1 MTLSGIFRDL
11 LPLQTRMLAEAAWKA
26 ATADEPLEMNFVR
39 AHALAHAEAMGC
51 DLETA
56 SLRVFSNAEGA
67 YGSNVNG
74 LVDSSAFGNE
84 DELADAFEARKSFAY
99 GRNGKAAA
107 NAALLQRALKEV
119 DVAYQNLESVE
130 LGVTTVDHYFDTL
143 GGIARAVKRARGEDA
158 AIYIGDQTRGA
169 AKVRTLREQ
178 VALETRTR
186 SLNPKWFEGMLKH
199 GHEGVRQIEA
209 QLTNTV
215 GWSATTGQVEPWV
228 YQRLSETFVLDEEM
242 RRRLASLNPKASAR
256 MANRLLEA
264 HDRNYWQP
272 DAATL
277 AALQDAADEL
287 EDRLEGIAA
296 E

>member
-1 MTLSGIFRDL
+1 
-11 LPLQTRMLAEAAWKA
+11 
-26 ATADEPLEMNFVR
+26 
-39 AHALAHAEAMGC
+39 
-51 DLETA
+51 
-56 SLRVFSNAEGA
+56 
-67 YGSNVNG
+67 
-74 LVDSSAFGNE
+74 
-84 DELADAFEARKSFAY
+84 
-99 GRNGKAAA
+99 
-107 NAALLQRALKEV
+107 
-119 DVAYQNLESVE
+119 
-130 LGVTTVDHYFDTL
+130 
-143 GGIARAVKRARGEDA
+143 VKRARGEEA

-169 AKVRTLREQ
+169 GKVRTLKDQ

-209 QLTNTV
+209 QVTNTM

-228 YQRLSETFVLDEEM
+228 YQRISETFVLDEEM
-242 RRRLASLNPKASAR
+242 RKRLSALNPQASAR

-264 HDRNYWQP
+264 NDRNYWTP
-272 DAATL
+272 DAETL